1 MDTILGDIRYALR
14 VLGRNPG
21 FTAVAVLTLAL
32 GIGANT
38 TMFSVVNSTLLKPLP
53 FPDSDRLV
61 MVWQGQVSDPT
72 NLNIVALPNYRDWLE
87 QNRVFAGIALFDSAG
102 KGYNLSGGSEPEQVS
117 GVRVTASF
125 FTVLGVPPLMG
136 RTFLPEEEAAGRD
149 REVVLSH
156 GLWSRRYG
164 ADPAIVGKT
173 VMIDSQ
179 DYTVVGV
186 MPPSFAF
193 QFWSGPRHLWVPA
206 GYTQGDQGRDSNSFL
221 SFARIKA
228 GVTFAQAQAEMD
240 TIGRR
245 LAGQYPHEN
254 APDGTIRLQPMR
266 EAGIT
271 DLRPALLA
279 LLAVV
284 GFVLLIAC
292 ANVANLLLA
301 RSAARHKELA
311 IRSALGAG
319 RGRIVRQ
326 LLTESVLLSFLGGT
340 SGLLLAIWATHLL
353 PQILPGNLT
362 HIPMRP
368 VDHIGIDASVLAFTF
383 AASCLTGI
391 LFGLA
396 PAFTSAR
403 SDLSEPLKESGRGS
417 TPAGKS
423 RLRHALVASEMA
435 LTLVVLA
442 GAGLMIAS
450 MVRVLGVDPGLDPK
464 NVLVAEMSL
473 PQAELYYGPPDHP
486 RFCQNLQDHVGSL
499 PGVVSVSTV
508 AHLPLSGGGA
518 GRGLTIEGQPDP
530 GPGNQPG
537 AGYSVVCPSFL
548 RTMGIPLVMGR
559 EFGEQDTL
567 GAPGVILV
575 NESFARKFWP
585 GEPAVGKRVKIGRFD
600 SNEPWVTVVGVHK
613 DVRHSGLAED
623 TYPSFYRPYSQSGWP
638 FVSIV
643 VRTASAPA
651 SFVNPIKKALGQI
664 EPNQPVSG
672 IRTME
677 EVVAGS
683 VGARRFNMRLLAAFA
698 FLALVLAAVGI
709 AGVVSYSVSQRTQE
723 IGVRMALGAKP
734 RDVMALVVGG
744 SMAWALGGVGVGLV
758 ASLGLLQLL
767 SGLLYGIT
775 PTDPAVLASVSALLV
790 SVALAASY
798 LPARQ
803 AARVDPVVALRSE

>member
-1 MDTILGDIRYALR
+1 MDTVLSDVRYALR
-14 VLGRNPG
+14 VLARNPG
-21 FTAVAVLTLAL
+21 FTAVAILTLAL

-38 TMFSVVNSTLLKPLP
+38 TMFSVVNATLLKPLP
-53 FPDSDRLV
+53 FPEAHRLV

-72 NLNIVALPNYRDWLE
+72 SLNIVALPNYRDWLE
-87 QNRVFAGIALFDSAG
+87 QNRVFEGIALFDSAG

-125 FTVLGVPPLMG
+125 FSVLGVPPLMG
-136 RTFLPEEEAAGRD
+136 RTFLPEEETSGRD

-173 VMIDSQ
+173 VLIDSQ
-179 DYTVVGV
+179 DFTVVGV

-193 QFWSGPRHLWVPA
+193 QFWSGPRQLWVPA

-221 SFARIKA
+221 SFARLKA

-245 LAGQYPHEN
+245 LATQYPQEN
-254 APDGTIRLQPMR
+254 AGGTVKLQPLR
-266 EAGIT
+266 EAGVT

-353 PQILPGNLT
+353 PQILPGNLRF
-362 HIPMRP
+362 IPMRP
-368 VDHIGIDASVLAFTF
+368 VDRIGIDASVLAFTIGV
-383 AASCLTGI
+383 SCLTGI

-396 PAFTSAR
+396 PAFASAGGEI
-403 SDLSEPLKESGRGS
+403 SEPLKESGRGS

-423 RLRHALVASEMA
+423 RLRHILVASEMA

-450 MVRVLGVDPGLDPK
+450 MARVLGVDPGLDPR

-473 PQAELYYGPPDHP
+473 PQAELYYGPPGHA
-486 RFCQNLQDHVGSL
+486 RFCQDLQEHVGTL

-530 GPGNQPG
+530 GPEKQPG
-537 AGYSVVCPSFL
+537 AGYSVVCPNFL
-548 RTMGIPLVMGR
+548 RTMGIRLVAGR

-575 NESFARKFWP
+575 NESFARRFWP
-585 GEPAVGKRVKIGRFD
+585 GQEAVGQRVKLGRFD
-600 SNEPWVTVVGVHK
+600 SSEPWLTVVGVHQ

-623 TYPSFYRPYSQSGWP
+623 TYPSFFRPYAQAGWP

-643 VRTASAPA
+643 VRTTSAPA
-651 SFVNPIKKALGQI
+651 AFVNPVKKALAQI

-672 IRTME
+672 VRTME

-683 VGARRFNMRLLAAFA
+683 VGARRFNMRLLGAFA
-698 FLALVLAAVGI
+698 LLALALAAVGI
-709 AGVVSYSVSQRTQE
+709 AGVVSYSVAQRTQE

-744 SMAWALGGVGVGLV
+744 SMAWAMGGVGVGLV

-767 SGLLYGIT
+767 SGLLYGVT
-775 PTDPAVLASVSALLV
+775 PTDPVVLACVSLLLV
-790 SVALAASY
+790 GVALAASY
-798 LPARQ
+798 LPARL

>member
-1 MDTILGDIRYALR
+1 MDTVVGDVRYALR
-14 VLGRNPG
+14 MLGRNPG

-38 TMFSVVNSTLLKPLP
+38 TMFGVVNATLLKPLP

-61 MVWQGQVSDPT
+61 MLWQGQVSDPK
-72 NLNIVALPNYRDWLE
+72 NLNIVSLPNYRDWLE
-87 QNRVFAGIALFDSAG
+87 QNRAFEGIALFDSAG
-102 KGYNLSGGSEPEQVS
+102 KGYNLSGGTEPEQVS

-125 FTVLGVPPLMG
+125 FPVLGVPPLMG
-136 RTFLPEEEAAGRD
+136 RTFLPEEEVAGRD

-164 ADPAIVGKT
+164 ADAAIVGKT

-179 DYTVVGV
+179 EYTVVGV
-186 MPPSFAF
+186 MPPTFEF
-193 QFWSGPRHLWVPA
+193 QFWSGPRQLWVPA

-221 SFARIKA
+221 SFARRKA

-245 LAGQYPHEN
+245 LAAQYPLEN
-254 APDGTIRLQPMR
+254 AGETVKVQPMR

-326 LLTESVLLSFLGGT
+326 LLTESVLLSVLGGT
-340 SGLLLAIWATHLL
+340 SGLLLAVWATHLL
-353 PQILPGNLT
+353 PQILPEGLRF
-362 HIPMRP
+362 IPMRS
-368 VDHIGIDASVLAFTF
+368 VERIGIDAPVLAFTF
-383 AASCLTGI
+383 AVSCLTGI

-396 PAFTSAR
+396 PAFGSSR
-403 SDLSEPLKESGRGS
+403 SDLIEPLKESGRGS

-450 MVRVLGVDPGLDPK
+450 MARLLGVDPGLDPK

-473 PQAELYYGPPDHP
+473 PQVELYYGPPEHR
-486 RFCQNLQDHVGSL
+486 RFCQDLQEHVGTL
-499 PGVVSVSTV
+499 AGVVSVSTV

-518 GRGLTIEGQPDP
+518 GRGLAIEGQPDP
-530 GPGNQPG
+530 GPQNQPG
-537 AGYSVVCPSFL
+537 AGYSVTCPNFL
-548 RTMGIPLVMGR
+548 RTMGIPLVAGR
-559 EFGEQDTL
+559 EFTEQDAL

-575 NESFARKFWP
+575 NESFARRFWP
-585 GEPAVGKRVKIGRFD
+585 GQQAVGKRVKIGRFD
-600 SNEPWVTVVGVHK
+600 STDPWLTVVGVHK

-623 TYPSFYRPYSQSGWP
+623 TYPSFLRPYSQAGWP

-643 VRTASAPA
+643 VRTTSAPA
-651 SFVNPIKKALGQI
+651 SFVNPVKKALAQI

-672 IRTME
+672 VRTME

-698 FLALVLAAVGI
+698 LLALVLAAVGI
-709 AGVVSYSVSQRTQE
+709 AGVVSYSVAQRTQE
-723 IGVRMALGAKP
+723 IGVRMALGAQP

-744 SMAWALGGVGVGLV
+744 SMAWALGGCGSHAGHFCSDRLE
-758 ASLGLLQLL
+758 
-767 SGLLYGIT
+767 
-775 PTDPAVLASVSALLV
+775 
-790 SVALAASY
+790 
-798 LPARQ
+798 Q
-803 AARVDPVVALRSE
+803 AAGIGPKEVPWPRW

>member
-1 MDTILGDIRYALR
+1 MDTVLSDLRYALR
-14 VLGRNPG
+14 MLGRNPG

-38 TMFSVVNSTLLKPLP
+38 TMFGVVNATLLKPLP
-53 FPDSDRLV
+53 FPDSEKLV
-61 MVWQGQVSDPT
+61 MVWQGQVKDPKDR
-72 NLNIVALPNYRDWLE
+72 NIVSLPNYRDWLE
-87 QNRVFAGIALFDSAG
+87 QNRVFEDIALFDSAG

-125 FTVLGVPPLMG
+125 FPVLGVPPLMG
-136 RTFLPEEEAAGRD
+136 RTFLPEEEIAGRD

-164 ADPAIVGKT
+164 ADPDIVGKT
-173 VMIDSQ
+173 VTIDSQ
-179 DYTVVGV
+179 EYTVVGV
-186 MPPSFAF
+186 MPRHFEF
-193 QFWSGPRHLWVPA
+193 QFWSGPRQLWVPA
-206 GYTQGDQGRDSNSFL
+206 GYTQGDQDRDSNSFL
-221 SFARIKA
+221 SFARLKP
-228 GVTFAQAQAEMD
+228 GVTIDQARAAMD

-245 LAGQYPHEN
+245 LASQYPRDN
-254 APDGTIRLQPMR
+254 AGGTVRLELMR

-271 DLRPALLA
+271 GLRSALLT

-311 IRSALGAG
+311 IRSAIGAG

-326 LLTESVLLSFLGGT
+326 LLTESVLLSLLGGA
-340 SGLLLAIWATHLL
+340 SGLLLAVWTTRLL
-353 PQILPGNLT
+353 PQILPADLRT
-362 HIPMRP
+362 IPMRP
-368 VDHIGIDASVLAFTF
+368 VDEIGIDASVLAFTF
-383 AASCLTGI
+383 LASCFTGV

-396 PAFTSAR
+396 PALSSSR

-423 RLRHALVASEMA
+423 RLRHTLVASEMA

-450 MVRVLGVDPGLDPK
+450 MARVLGVDPGLDPK

-473 PQAELYYGPPDHP
+473 PQEELYYGPPGHP
-486 RFCQNLQDHVGSL
+486 RFCQALEEHVGTL
-499 PGVVSVSTV
+499 PGVVSVSSV

-518 GRGLTIEGQPDP
+518 GRGLAIEGQPDP
-530 GPGNQPG
+530 GPDKQPG
-537 AGYSVVCPSFL
+537 AGYSVVCPAFL
-548 RTMGIPLVMGR
+548 RTMGIPLLAGR
-559 EFGEQDTL
+559 EFNDQDSL

-575 NESFARKFWP
+575 NESFARRFWP
-585 GEPAVGKRVKIGRFD
+585 GQEAVGKRVKLGRFD
-600 SNEPWVTVVGVHK
+600 STAPWLTVVGVHR
-613 DVRHSGLAED
+613 DVRHAGLAED

-638 FVSIV
+638 FLSIV
-643 VRTASAPA
+643 VRTASAPTSLLGA
-651 SFVNPIKKALGQI
+651 VKKALAQI

-672 IRTME
+672 VRTME
-677 EVVAGS
+677 QVVAGS
-683 VGARRFNMRLLAAFA
+683 VGAGRFNMLLLTAFA
-698 FLALVLAAVGI
+698 LLALVLAAVGI
-709 AGVVSYSVSQRTQE
+709 AGVVSYSVTQRTQE
-723 IGVRMALGAKP
+723 IGVRMALGARP

-744 SMAWALGGVGVGLV
+744 SMAWALGGIAVGLC
-758 ASLGLLQLL
+758 ASFGLLRVLA
-767 SGLLYGIT
+767 GVLYGVT
-775 PTDPAVLASVSALLV
+775 PTDPVVLASVTTLLV
-790 SVALAASY
+790 AVAAAASY

-803 AARVDPVVALRSE
+803 AARVDPVVALRGE